1 MSVTT
6 VFDGSRD
13 LTFTMHPADPA
24 FLFCVFVAWHGL
36 KLGAAGYLYFAY
48 GDEYFSKC
56 GDPEKEAAAEAEHA
70 VVVKGFATGDLS
82 PDSARVAESKL
93 GRLSEDGDP
102 GVRLANRRVAE
113 LKKLA

>member
-1 MSVTT
+1 
-6 VFDGSRD
+6 
-13 LTFTMHPADPA
+13 
-24 FLFCVFVAWHGL
+24 
-36 KLGAAGYLYFAY
+36 
-48 GDEYFSKC
+48 
-56 GDPEKEAAAEAEHA
+56 
-70 VVVKGFATGDLS
+70 LS

>member
-1 MSVTT
+1 
-6 VFDGSRD
+6 
-13 LTFTMHPADPA
+13 MHPADPA

-36 KLGAAGYLYFAY
+36 KLGVAGYLYFAY
-48 GDEYFSKC
+48 GEEYFSKC

-70 VVVKGFATGDLS
+70 VVIKGFATGDLS
-82 PDSARVAESKL
+82 PNSARVAETKL
-93 GRLSEDGDP
+93 GRLSEDGDA